1 MIVIVGRV
9 GDEVPESLVDQW
21 RGRDAA
27 LLSPGDLSQPGWR
40 HVPFSASDAGDGQ
53 AVVAGEEVAV
63 SDIEAVVSTIDT
75 ITTADLRQI
84 VREDRAYV
92 AAEMRA
98 FLLAWLTTIRCPV
111 LDPPTPLSLAGCG
124 WRPEHWALVAAA
136 FGIPTETVVEPVD
149 EGAGA
154 RDDGGFT
161 VSQVGEDVAD
171 APSAAVAGW
180 VRQLTA
186 AAGMRTLQAEFRDVT
201 PPRLV
206 SAHVVPDFRRA
217 GLAAAALAVLD
228 GMRP

>member
-1 MIVIVGRV
+1 MIVVIGRV
-9 GDEVPESLVDQW
+9 GEEVPESLVDQW
-21 RGRDAA
+21 RSRDAA

-53 AVVAGEEVAV
+53 AVVAGEEVAM

-75 ITTADLRQI
+75 ITTADLPQI
-84 VREDRAYV
+84 VRQDRAYV

-111 LDPPTPLSLAGCG
+111 LNPPTPLSLAGCG
-124 WRPEHWALVAAA
+124 WRPEHWALAAGA
-136 FGIPTETVVEPVD
+136 LGIPTETVAEPVEED
-149 EGAGA
+149 QGA

-161 VSQVGEDVAD
+161 VSQVGEDVVD
-171 APSAAVAGW
+171 APSPAVAGW

-186 AAGMRTLQAEFRDVT
+186 AAGMRTLHAEFRDVT

-206 SAHVVPDFRRA
+206 SARVVPDFRRA
-217 GLAAAALAVLD
+217 ELAAAALAALD
-228 GMRP
+228 GTRP